1 MESVMSQNNNESLM
15 DKILS
20 CCGNTSEE
28 WTRGDAIGLT
38 VCFVIAII
46 GLLVALPLRLSEMQ
60 SYSTQNQDSI
70 VVEEAMT
77 K

>member
-1 MESVMSQNNNESLM
+1 MNQNNESLM

-28 WTRGDAIGLT
+28 WTRGDTIGFT
-38 VCFVIAII
+38 VCLVLAII
-46 GLLVALPLRLSEMQ
+46 CLLGALPLRMSEVP
-60 SYSTQNQDSI
+60 SYSIQDQGSI
-70 VVEEAMT
+70 VVEEGLT

>member
-1 MESVMSQNNNESLM
+1 MSQNYNESLL

-38 VCFVIAII
+38 VCLVIAII
-46 GLLVALPLRLSEMQ
+46 GMLIVLPIRMSEIQ
-60 SYSTQNQDSI
+60 SYSNHIQDSI
-70 VVEEAMT
+70 VAEEGIE

>member
-1 MESVMSQNNNESLM
+1 MDQNNESLM

-28 WTRGDAIGLT
+28 WTRGDTIGFT
-38 VCFVIAII
+38 VCLVLAII
-46 GLLVALPLRLSEMQ
+46 CLLGALPLRMSEVP
-60 SYSTQNQDSI
+60 SYSIQDHGSI
-70 VVEEAMT
+70 VVEEDLT

>member
-1 MESVMSQNNNESLM
+1 MSQNYNESLL

-38 VCFVIAII
+38 VCLVIAII
-46 GLLVALPLRLSEMQ
+46 GMLIVLPIRMYEIQ
-60 SYSTQNQDSI
+60 SYSTQSQDSI
-70 VVEEAMT
+70 VAEEGMA

>member
-1 MESVMSQNNNESLM
+1 MSQNYNESLL

-38 VCFVIAII
+38 VCLVIAII
-46 GLLVALPLRLSEMQ
+46 GMLIVLPIRMSEIQ
-60 SYSTQNQDSI
+60 SYSNQIQDSI
-70 VVEEAMT
+70 VSEDGMT

>member
-1 MESVMSQNNNESLM
+1 MNQNNHESLM

-28 WTRGDAIGLT
+28 WTRGDTIGFT
-38 VCFVIAII
+38 VCLVLAII
-46 GLLVALPLRLSEMQ
+46 CLLGALPLRMSEVP
-60 SYSTQNQDSI
+60 SYSTQDQGSI
-70 VVEEAMT
+70 VVEEDFT

>member
-1 MESVMSQNNNESLM
+1 MDQNNESLM

-28 WTRGDAIGLT
+28 WTRGDTIGFT
-38 VCFVIAII
+38 VCLVIAII
-46 GLLVALPLRLSEMQ
+46 CLLGALPLRMSEVP
-60 SYSTQNQDSI
+60 SYSIQDQGSI
-70 VVEEAMT
+70 VVEEGIT

>member
-1 MESVMSQNNNESLM
+1 MNQNNNESLM

-28 WTRGDAIGLT
+28 WTRGDTIGFT
-38 VCFVIAII
+38 VCLVIAIVC
-46 GLLVALPLRLSEMQ
+46 LLGALPLRMSEMP
-60 SYSTQNQDSI
+60 SYSIQDQGSI
-70 VVEEAMT
+70 VVEEGLT

>member
-1 MESVMSQNNNESLM
+1 MNQNNESLM

-28 WTRGDAIGLT
+28 WTRGDAIGMT

-46 GLLVALPLRLSEMQ
+46 GLLVAIPLRMTEMQ
-60 SYSTQNQDSI
+60 SFSTHSQNSV
-70 VVEEAMT
+70 VVEEALT

>member
-1 MESVMSQNNNESLM
+1 MNQNNNESLM

-28 WTRGDAIGLT
+28 WTRGDTIGFT
-38 VCFVIAII
+38 VCLVIAII
-46 GLLVALPLRLSEMQ
+46 GLLGALPLRVSEMQ
-60 SYSTQNQDSI
+60 SYSTHSQDSV
-70 VVEEAMT
+70 VVEEALT

>member
-1 MESVMSQNNNESLM
+1 MDQNNNESLM

-28 WTRGDAIGLT
+28 WTRGDTIGFT
-38 VCFVIAII
+38 VCLVIAII
-46 GLLVALPLRLSEMQ
+46 CLLGALPLRMSEMP
-60 SYSTQNQDSI
+60 SYSTQDQNSI
-70 VVEEAMT
+70 VVEEDFT

>member
-1 MESVMSQNNNESLM
+1 MNQNNESLM

-28 WTRGDAIGLT
+28 WTRGDTIGFT
-38 VCFVIAII
+38 VCLVIAII
-46 GLLVALPLRLSEMQ
+46 SLLGALPLRMFEMQ
-60 SYSTQNQDSI
+60 SYSNQSQDSV
-70 VVEEAMT
+70 VVEEALT

>member
-1 MESVMSQNNNESLM
+1 MNQNNESLM

-28 WTRGDAIGLT
+28 WTRGDTIGFT
-38 VCFVIAII
+38 VCLVIAII
-46 GLLVALPLRLSEMQ
+46 SLLGALPLRMSEMP
-60 SYSTQNQDSI
+60 SYSTQDQNSI
-70 VVEEAMT
+70 VVEEDFT

>member
-1 MESVMSQNNNESLM
+1 MNQNNESLM

-28 WTRGDAIGLT
+28 WTRGDTIGFT
-38 VCFVIAII
+38 VCLVIAII
-46 GLLVALPLRLSEMQ
+46 SLLGALPLRMSEMQ
-60 SYSTQNQDSI
+60 SYSNQSQDSV
-70 VVEEAMT
+70 VVEEALT

>member
-1 MESVMSQNNNESLM
+1 MNQNNNESLM

-28 WTRGDAIGLT
+28 WTRGDTIGFT
-38 VCFVIAII
+38 VCLVIALI
-46 GLLVALPLRLSEMQ
+46 GLLGALPLRVSEMP
-60 SYSTQNQDSI
+60 SYNIHDQGSI
-70 VVEEAMT
+70 VVEQDLT

>member
-1 MESVMSQNNNESLM
+1 MNQNNESLM

-28 WTRGDAIGLT
+28 WTRGDTIGFT
-38 VCFVIAII
+38 VCLVIAII
-46 GLLVALPLRLSEMQ
+46 SLLGALPLRMSEMP
-60 SYSTQNQDSI
+60 SYSVQDQGSI
-70 VVEEAMT
+70 VVEEDFT

>member
-1 MESVMSQNNNESLM
+1 MNQNNESLM

-28 WTRGDAIGLT
+28 WTRGDTIGFT
-38 VCFVIAII
+38 VCLVIAII
-46 GLLVALPLRLSEMQ
+46 SLLGALPLHMSEMQ
-60 SYSTQNQDSI
+60 SYSNQSQDSV
-70 VVEEAMT
+70 VVEEALT

>member
-1 MESVMSQNNNESLM
+1 MNQNNNESLM

-28 WTRGDAIGLT
+28 WTRGDTIGFT
-38 VCFVIAII
+38 VCLIIAII
-46 GLLVALPLRLSEMQ
+46 SLLGALPLRMSEIP
-60 SYSTQNQDSI
+60 SYSTQDQNSI
-70 VVEEAMT
+70 VVEEDLT

>member
-1 MESVMSQNNNESLM
+1 MNQNNNESLM

-28 WTRGDAIGLT
+28 WTRGDTIGFT
-38 VCFVIAII
+38 VCLVIAII
-46 GLLVALPLRLSEMQ
+46 CLLGALPSRMSEVP
-60 SYSTQNQDSI
+60 SYSIQDHGSI
-70 VVEEAMT
+70 VVEEART

>member
-1 MESVMSQNNNESLM
+1 MNQNNNESLM

-28 WTRGDAIGLT
+28 WTRGDTIGFT
-38 VCFVIAII
+38 VCLVIAII
-46 GLLVALPLRLSEMQ
+46 SLLGALPLRMSEMP
-60 SYSTQNQDSI
+60 SYSVQDQGSI
-70 VVEEAMT
+70 VVEEALT

>member
-1 MESVMSQNNNESLM
+1 MSQNNNESLM

-28 WTRGDAIGLT
+28 WTRGDTIGFT
-38 VCFVIAII
+38 VCLVLAII
-46 GLLVALPLRLSEMQ
+46 CLLGALPLRMSEMP
-60 SYSTQNQDSI
+60 SYSIQDQNSI
-70 VVEEAMT
+70 VIEEALT

>member
-1 MESVMSQNNNESLM
+1 MNQNNNESLM

-28 WTRGDAIGLT
+28 WTRGDTIGFT
-38 VCFVIAII
+38 VCLVIAII
-46 GLLVALPLRLSEMQ
+46 SLLGALPLCMSEMP
-60 SYSTQNQDSI
+60 SYSIQDHGSI
-70 VVEEAMT
+70 VVEEDFT

>member
-1 MESVMSQNNNESLM
+1 MNQNNNESLM

-28 WTRGDAIGLT
+28 WTRGDTIGFT
-38 VCFVIAII
+38 VCLVIAII
-46 GLLVALPLRLSEMQ
+46 SLLGALPLRMSEVP
-60 SYSTQNQDSI
+60 SYSTQDHGSI
-70 VVEEAMT
+70 VVEEDIT

>member
-1 MESVMSQNNNESLM
+1 MNQNNNESLM

-28 WTRGDAIGLT
+28 WTRGDTIGFT
-38 VCFVIAII
+38 VCLVIAII
-46 GLLVALPLRLSEMQ
+46 CLLGALPLRMSEMP
-60 SYSTQNQDSI
+60 SYSIQDHGGI
-70 VVEEAMT
+70 VVEEGIT

>member
-1 MESVMSQNNNESLM
+1 MNQNNESLM

-28 WTRGDAIGLT
+28 WTRGDTIGFT
-38 VCFVIAII
+38 VCLVIAII
-46 GLLVALPLRLSEMQ
+46 SLLGALPLRMSEMP
-60 SYSTQNQDSI
+60 SYGTQDQNSI
-70 VVEEAMT
+70 VVEEDLT

>member
-1 MESVMSQNNNESLM
+1 MNQNNNESLM

-28 WTRGDAIGLT
+28 WTRGDTIGFT
-38 VCFVIAII
+38 VCLVIAII
-46 GLLVALPLRLSEMQ
+46 SLLIALPSRMSEMS
-60 SYSTQNQDSI
+60 SYSIQDQGSI
-70 VVEEAMT
+70 VVEEGIT

>member
-1 MESVMSQNNNESLM
+1 MNQNNNESLM

-28 WTRGDAIGLT
+28 WTRGDTIGFT
-38 VCFVIAII
+38 VCLVIALIS
-46 GLLVALPLRLSEMQ
+46 LLGALPLRMSEMP
-60 SYSTQNQDSI
+60 SYSLQDQGSI

>member
-1 MESVMSQNNNESLM
+1 MNQNNESLM

-28 WTRGDAIGLT
+28 WTRGDTIGFT
-38 VCFVIAII
+38 VCLVIAII
-46 GLLVALPLRLSEMQ
+46 SLLGALPLRMSEMP
-60 SYSTQNQDSI
+60 SYSIQDQGSI
-70 VVEEAMT
+70 VVEEDFT

>member
-1 MESVMSQNNNESLM
+1 MNQNNNESLM

-28 WTRGDAIGLT
+28 WTRGDTIGFT
-38 VCFVIAII
+38 VCLVIAII
-46 GLLVALPLRLSEMQ
+46 SLLGALPLRMSEMP
-60 SYSTQNQDSI
+60 SYSVQDHGSV
-70 VVEEAMT
+70 VVEEALT

>member
-1 MESVMSQNNNESLM
+1 MDQNNESLM

-28 WTRGDAIGLT
+28 WTRGDTIGFT
-38 VCFVIAII
+38 VCLVIAII
-46 GLLVALPLRLSEMQ
+46 CLLGALPSRMSEMP
-60 SYSTQNQDSI
+60 SDSIQDQGSI
-70 VVEEAMT
+70 VVEEDFT

>member
-1 MESVMSQNNNESLM
+1 MNRNNNESLM

-28 WTRGDAIGLT
+28 WTRGDTIGFT
-38 VCFVIAII
+38 VCLVIAII
-46 GLLVALPLRLSEMQ
+46 SLLVALPLRMSEMP
-60 SYSTQNQDSI
+60 SYSNESQDSV
-70 VVEEAMT
+70 VVEEALT

>member
-1 MESVMSQNNNESLM
+1 MDQNNESLM

-28 WTRGDAIGLT
+28 WTRGDTIGFT
-38 VCFVIAII
+38 VCLVLAII
-46 GLLVALPLRLSEMQ
+46 CLLGALPLRMSEMP
-60 SYSTQNQDSI
+60 SYSIQDQGSI
-70 VVEEAMT
+70 VVEEDFT

>member
-1 MESVMSQNNNESLM
+1 MNQNNNESLM

-28 WTRGDAIGLT
+28 WTRGDTIGFT
-38 VCFVIAII
+38 VCLVIAII
-46 GLLVALPLRLSEMQ
+46 SLLGALPLRMSEMPSCSNQ
-60 SYSTQNQDSI
+60 SQDSV
-70 VVEEAMT
+70 VVEEALT

>member
-1 MESVMSQNNNESLM
+1 MNQNNESLM

-38 VCFVIAII
+38 VCLVIAII
-46 GLLVALPLRLSEMQ
+46 SLLGALPLRMSEMP
-60 SYSTQNQDSI
+60 SYSTQDQNSI
-70 VVEEAMT
+70 VVEEDLT

>member
-1 MESVMSQNNNESLM
+1 MNQNNNESLM

-28 WTRGDAIGLT
+28 WTRGDTIGFTVCLVIALIGLF
-38 VCFVIAII
+38 C
-46 GLLVALPLRLSEMQ
+46 ALPLRMSEMP
-60 SYSTQNQDSI
+60 SYNIQDQGSI
-70 VVEEAMT
+70 VVEEVLT

>member
-1 MESVMSQNNNESLM
+1 MNQNNNESLM

-28 WTRGDAIGLT
+28 WTRGDTIGFT
-38 VCFVIAII
+38 VCLVIAII
-46 GLLVALPLRLSEMQ
+46 SLLGALPLRMFEMQ
-60 SYSTQNQDSI
+60 SYSNQSQDSV
-70 VVEEAMT
+70 VVEEALT

>member
-1 MESVMSQNNNESLM
+1 MNQNNNESLM

-28 WTRGDAIGLT
+28 WTRGDTIGFT
-38 VCFVIAII
+38 VCLVIAII
-46 GLLVALPLRLSEMQ
+46 CLLGALPSRMSEMP
-60 SYSTQNQDSI
+60 SYSIQDHGSI
-70 VVEEAMT
+70 VVEEDLT

>member
-1 MESVMSQNNNESLM
+1 MNQNNNESLM

-28 WTRGDAIGLT
+28 WTRGDTIGFT
-38 VCFVIAII
+38 VCLVIAII
-46 GLLVALPLRLSEMQ
+46 CLLGALPSRMSEMQ
-60 SYSTQNQDSI
+60 SHSTHSQDNV
-70 VVEEAMT
+70 VVEEGLT

>member
-1 MESVMSQNNNESLM
+1 MNQNNNESLM

-28 WTRGDAIGLT
+28 WTRGDTIGFT
-38 VCFVIAII
+38 VCLVIAII
-46 GLLVALPLRLSEMQ
+46 SLLGALPLRMSEMP
-60 SYSTQNQDSI
+60 SYSTQDQNSI
-70 VVEEAMT
+70 VVEEALT